1 MEALAGADDAGLR
14 RQWRC
19 GGASA
24 VLLCYAPRVRP
35 AGHGRARKLTR
46 RRAWFCPGSRIQR
59 GLQCCSCDK
68 GHMYKYWRGYV
79 ESPSGNGQG
88 GFTKRVD
95 TGCPASEIFMLNK
108 SFGVHDQWAQRWACR
123 LYAHRASFL
132 GEAQILRALE
142 PEVATE
148 TLEQSLES
156 AWVRHQMW
164 QRSLEREGARAAL
177 ASSLL
182 ELPLESFLQSCASW
196 YRPLMKERRLR
207 AWRASGDRMDIVC
220 VDGNAKLYRRSC
232 GAPCAEAVYHDALDL
247 HLVRGCPES
256 PLQKGVLCRRH
267 QELADRPALAGEV
280 EAHRVRAP
288 LSAMAYLDVEVRM
301 TGFANW
307 QPACTVPDS
316 TVQAYFA
323 KNAEQAIQERK
334 RRRQERRELRRQPLR
349 LVLGDWAS
357 GYAKDKC
364 SCKTHKESVS
374 AIRAA
379 ERSAGF
385 LAAVSESGIVG
396 ALEEVI
402 TAETLSQRYCFLA
415 DVASAVPELKTLV
428 HDDAC
433 RVRLFA
439 KGRAEG
445 AAPGSLAVRLG
456 QFRYVVDRPHS
467 KGHVDATCKAECF
480 PDVPA
485 NAAALGDFPTPI
497 CESVNAQL
505 SPLAHTVHHMG
516 RWVCD
521 FIVGECVDVHNELR
535 AQEAARGAARAA
547 RKAARLDRA
556 LPPRPVPAE
565 IPAAG
570 SAPAGAPAGAGR
582 AAAAGAAPDAA
593 QAIIARRRL
602 LPVWAAALAD
612 GEKFFECQ
620 GYFKG
625 HPGNT
630 MAFACPGARV
640 IFGKDT
646 AAGVA
651 VCAGPAQR
659 GCNADDA
666 QRLLRAIPERLRD
679 QLTAYLAPALSFDVL
694 HMGAVFDL
702 RPLALTWPA
711 LEEALAAQPLLQN
724 QGFPRFHGGDLNA
737 RLDAL
742 CRRPGVVA
750 RRPPPPVRPD

>member
-59 GLQCCSCDK
+59 GFQCCSCDK

-182 ELPLESFLQSCASW
+182 ELPLEGFLQSCASW

-267 QELADRPALAGEV
+267 QELADRPALAGEI

-316 TVQAYFA
+316 TVQAHFA
-323 KNAEQAIQERK
+323 KNAEQ
-334 RRRQERRELRRQPLR
+334 
-349 LVLGDWAS
+349 
-357 GYAKDKC
+357 
-364 SCKTHKESVS
+364 
-374 AIRAA
+374 
-379 ERSAGF
+379 
-385 LAAVSESGIVG
+385 
-396 ALEEVI
+396 
-402 TAETLSQRYCFLA
+402 
-415 DVASAVPELKTLV
+415 
-428 HDDAC
+428 
-433 RVRLFA
+433 
-439 KGRAEG
+439 
-445 AAPGSLAVRLG
+445 
-456 QFRYVVDRPHS
+456 
-467 KGHVDATCKAECF
+467 
-480 PDVPA
+480 
-485 NAAALGDFPTPI
+485 
-497 CESVNAQL
+497 
-505 SPLAHTVHHMG
+505 
-516 RWVCD
+516 
-521 FIVGECVDVHNELR
+521 
-535 AQEAARGAARAA
+535 
-547 RKAARLDRA
+547 
-556 LPPRPVPAE
+556 
-565 IPAAG
+565 
-570 SAPAGAPAGAGR
+570 
-582 AAAAGAAPDAA
+582 
-593 QAIIARRRL
+593 
-602 LPVWAAALAD
+602 
-612 GEKFFECQ
+612 
-620 GYFKG
+620 
-625 HPGNT
+625 
-630 MAFACPGARV
+630 
-640 IFGKDT
+640 
-646 AAGVA
+646 
-651 VCAGPAQR
+651 
-659 GCNADDA
+659 
-666 QRLLRAIPERLRD
+666 
-679 QLTAYLAPALSFDVL
+679 
-694 HMGAVFDL
+694 
-702 RPLALTWPA
+702 
-711 LEEALAAQPLLQN
+711 
-724 QGFPRFHGGDLNA
+724 
-737 RLDAL
+737 
-742 CRRPGVVA
+742 
-750 RRPPPPVRPD
+750 